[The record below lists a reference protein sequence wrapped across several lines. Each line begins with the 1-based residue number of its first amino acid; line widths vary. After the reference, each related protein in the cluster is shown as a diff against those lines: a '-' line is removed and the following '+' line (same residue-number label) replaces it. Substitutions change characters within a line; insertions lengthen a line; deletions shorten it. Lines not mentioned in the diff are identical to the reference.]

1 MQTHSVGIGNW
12 LPEGSWLP
20 TGVSLL
26 AEHHPG
32 RARDRV
38 SWGHRGGGFFG
49 VRGLWIHLSFVTLGS

>member
-26 AEHHPG
+26 AKHHPR
-32 RARDRV
+32 RARDQVRV
-38 SWGHRGGGFFG
+38 GGTEVGASLESVG
-49 VRGLWIHLSFVTLGS
+49 CGLILAL